1 MATAEKLQNIIDTK
15 MGLDS
20 VIEDNGG
27 TAPTLFSN
35 YPSTLDNIIDN
46 LRGLMIVMDTIVIN
60 KNTTSYQLNLFF
72 ENLPEAGSYT
82 ALTKV
87 VTIGSGINVRDG
99 GSTSGTNNIGKVGV
113 GDVIPILG
121 TASSGFY
128 KINRYRYGT
137 TSDAYNNPLKTY
149 NNNSAYISNKV
160 SANVVSDKQY
170 PMKEIDISNLPV
182 STQQSCNYKIA
193 EAKGWIVKFS
203 TGSGNNS
210 GQITSTTEYTFNN
223 CYTDNYSDSGYRNK
237 IGTNTSVIRQG
248 YWSGYNYYK
257 GNIRFTNKR
266 LSEVKA
272 VLNNS
277 SVTKMELFL
286 QRDTTDHGSSS
297 AASISLFACNSSG
310 SYADLAISTSATLT
324 RGDFTWIT
332 LPDSVKSGFATGKYD
347 HFKVYKSTTSMSYY
361 IVYKTNAKLRL
372 TYTT

>member
-1 MATAEKLQNIIDTK
+1 MATADKLQNIIDTK
-15 MGLDS
+15 TGLQS

-27 TAPTLFSN
+27 TVPNLFSY

-46 LRGLMIVMDTIVIN
+46 LKGLMIVMDTIVIN
-60 KNTTSYQLNLFF
+60 KDTTEYQLNLFF
-72 ENLPEAGSYT
+72 ENLPDAGSYT
-82 ALTKV
+82 ALTQV
-87 VTIGSGINVRDG
+87 ITIGSGINVRDG
-99 GSTSGTNNIGKVGV
+99 GSTSGTNTIGKVGV
-113 GDVIPILG
+113 SDVIPILG

-128 KINRYRYGT
+128 RINRYRYGN
-137 TSDAYNNPLKTY
+137 TSAAYNNPLKTY

-160 SANVVSDKQY
+160 SANVVSNQQY
-170 PMKEIDISNLPV
+170 PLKQIDISNLPTSV
-182 STQQSCNYKIA
+182 QQSCNYKIA
-193 EAKGWIVKFS
+193 EAKGWIVMFS

-210 GQITSTTEYTFNN
+210 GQITSSTVYTFNN
-223 CYTDNYSDSGYRNK
+223 CYTDNYSDSGYKNK

-277 SVTKMELFL
+277 SVTKMELYL
-286 QRDTTDHGSSS
+286 QRETTDHGSSA

-310 SYADLAISTSATLT
+310 SYSDYAISTSATLT
-324 RGDFTWIT
+324 RGDSTWIT
-332 LPDSVKSGFATGKYD
+332 LPDAVKSGFATGKYD
-347 HFKVYKSTTSMSYY
+347 HFKVYKSTTSTSYY
-361 IVYKTNAKLRL
+361 IVYKSNAKLRL

>member
-15 MGLDS
+15 TGLQS

-27 TAPTLFSN
+27 TVPTKFSY

-46 LRGLMIVMDTIVIN
+46 LKGLMIVMDTIVIN
-60 KNTTSYQLNLFF
+60 KDTTSYQLDLFF
-72 ENLPEAGSYT
+72 ANLPEAGSYT
-82 ALTKV
+82 ELTKV
-87 VTIGSGINVRDG
+87 VTIGSGVNVRDG

-160 SANVVSDKQY
+160 SANVVSNKQY
-170 PMKEIDISNLPV
+170 PLKEIDISNLPTSV
-182 STQQSCNYKIA
+182 QQSCNYKIA

-210 GQITSTTEYTFNN
+210 GQITSTSVYTFNN
-223 CYTDNYSDSGYRNK
+223 CYTDNYSNSSYTNK

-257 GNIRFTNKR
+257 GNIRFTNSR

-277 SVTKMELFL
+277 SVTKMELYL
-286 QRDTTDHGSSS
+286 QRDTTVHGSSS
-297 AASISLFACNSSG
+297 AATICLYACNSSG
-310 SYADLAISTSATLT
+310 NYSDYAISTSATLT
-324 RGDFTWIT
+324 RGDSVWIT
-332 LPDSVKSGFATGKYD
+332 LPDAVKTGFATGKYD
-347 HFKVYKSTTSMSYY
+347 HFKVYKSSTSTSYY